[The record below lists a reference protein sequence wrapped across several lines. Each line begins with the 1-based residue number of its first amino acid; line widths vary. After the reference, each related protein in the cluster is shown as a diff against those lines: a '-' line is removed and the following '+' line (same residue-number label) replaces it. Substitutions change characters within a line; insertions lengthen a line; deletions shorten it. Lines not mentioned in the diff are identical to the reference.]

1 MFTFIR
7 KNEGFK
13 NNLSNNIFE
22 RYEVMVQYSNELKE
36 EIRSANDIVEVI
48 SQYVVLKRSGR
59 NYFGL
64 CPFHNEK
71 SPSFSVSPD
80 RQYFHCFGC
89 HKGGDVFNFISEIE
103 KVSFKE
109 SVEILA
115 ERARIQLPTLENE
128 GFNEKQYLK
137 DRMFKINIETAMF
150 YHERLYKPLA
160 KIAQDYVKQR
170 KMDNATLKAFK
181 VGYSGEYNELY
192 KMLKAKGFKDEEILA
207 TGLVNKNDRGEYID
221 RFRKRLMFPIM
232 TVNGKVV
239 AFGGRRLDN
248 NEKMAKYINSNENL
262 IYSKKKHLF
271 ALNIA
276 RQTNDK
282 RLILVEGYMDAISL
296 HQRGIHNV
304 VASLGTAL
312 TEEQARLLARYG
324 EQIILS
330 YDSDGAGQE
339 AILRALEI
347 LTKLGCDARVLQMEG
362 AKDPDEFIIKY
373 GSGRFNLLVDNAISL
388 VEFRIKMLKE
398 KYNLENATDKVKFL
412 KEITK
417 VLAKVENKIER
428 EIYIENVAKQYQI
441 SKEAIYAEVNKLT
454 YTSAPTKEVLNR
466 KINSET
472 IKTEDV
478 SDAIIKREKLVLYLL
493 INNYDEAFEK
503 IKANILESDF
513 KVEINKKIFKII
525 TEANNLNQE
534 KVVSLVSNIEDQ
546 EIQNH
551 ISEIMVT
558 DYEITST
565 EKCIE
570 DIIIIYNKERLNNRK
585 NEIIKQL
592 DNTGNLS
599 KEDIMNLEK
608 ELNNIIIELA
618 KKK

>member
-1 MFTFIR
+1 
-7 KNEGFK
+7 
-13 NNLSNNIFE
+13 
-22 RYEVMVQYSNELKE
+22 MVQYSNELKE

-89 HKGGDVFNFISEIE
+89 HKGGDVFTFISEIE

-115 ERARIQLPTLENE
+115 ERARIQLPTIENE
-128 GFNEKQYLK
+128 GFNAKQYLK
-137 DRMFKINIETAMF
+137 DRMFKINLEAALF

-160 KIAQDYVKQR
+160 KTAQDYVKQR

-181 VGYSGEYNELY
+181 IGYSGEYNELY
-192 KMLKAKGFKDEEILA
+192 KMLKVKGFKDEEILA
-207 TGLVNKNDRGEYID
+207 TGLVNKNDRGEFID

-276 RQTNDK
+276 KQTNEK
-282 RLILVEGYMDAISL
+282 KLILVEGYMDAISL

-312 TEEQARLLARYG
+312 TEEQGRLLARYG

-347 LTKLGCDARVLQMEG
+347 LNKLGCDARVIQMEG
-362 AKDPDEFIIKY
+362 AKDPDEYIIKY

-388 VEFRIKMLKE
+388 VEFKIKMLKN

-417 VLAKVENKIER
+417 ILAKVENKIER
-428 EIYIENVAKQYQI
+428 EIYVEKVAEQYQI
-441 SKEAIYAEVNKLT
+441 SKEAIYAEVNKLA
-454 YTSAPTKEVLNR
+454 YTSAPTKEILNH
-466 KINSET
+466 KISSES
-472 IKTEDV
+472 IKTEEV
-478 SDAIIKREKLVLYLL
+478 NETIVKREKMILYLL
-493 INNYDEAFEK
+493 INNYDESFEK
-503 IKANILESDF
+503 IKSVISENDF
-513 KVEINKKIFKII
+513 KVELNKKIFKTIMEI
-525 TEANNLNQE
+525 KDGNKEQILSAI
-534 KVVSLVSNIEDQ
+534 SNIEDQ
-546 EIQNH
+546 EIQAH

-558 DYEITST
+558 DYEITSV

-585 NEIIKQL
+585 MDIIKQL
-592 DNTGNLS
+592 DNAKNLS
-599 KEDIMNLEK
+599 AEEIAKLEK

>member
-1 MFTFIR
+1 
-7 KNEGFK
+7 
-13 NNLSNNIFE
+13 
-22 RYEVMVQYSNELKE
+22 MVQYSNELKE

-89 HKGGDVFNFISEIE
+89 HKGGDVFTFISEIE

-115 ERARIQLPTLENE
+115 ERARIQLPTIENE
-128 GFNEKQYLK
+128 GFNAKQYLK
-137 DRMFKINIETAMF
+137 DRMFKINLETALF

-181 VGYSGEYNELY
+181 IGYSGEYNELY
-192 KMLKAKGFKDEEILA
+192 KMLKVKGFKDEEILA
-207 TGLVNKNDRGEYID
+207 TGLVNKNDRGEFID

-276 RQTNDK
+276 KQTNEK
-282 RLILVEGYMDAISL
+282 KLILVEGYMDAISL

-312 TEEQARLLARYG
+312 TEEQGRLLARYG

-347 LTKLGCDARVLQMEG
+347 LNKLGCDARVIQMEG
-362 AKDPDEFIIKY
+362 AKDPDEYIIKY

-388 VEFRIKMLKE
+388 VEFKIKMLKN

-417 VLAKVENKIER
+417 ILAKVENKIER
-428 EIYIENVAKQYQI
+428 EIYVEKVAEQYQI
-441 SKEAIYAEVNKLT
+441 SKEAIYAEVNKLA
-454 YTSAPTKEVLNR
+454 YTSAPTKEILNH
-466 KINSET
+466 KISSES
-472 IKTEDV
+472 IKTEEV
-478 SDAIIKREKLVLYLL
+478 NETIVKREKMILYLL
-493 INNYDEAFEK
+493 INNYDESFEK
-503 IKANILESDF
+503 IKSVISENDF
-513 KVEINKKIFKII
+513 KVELNKKIFKTIMEI
-525 TEANNLNQE
+525 KDGNKEQILSAI
-534 KVVSLVSNIEDQ
+534 SNIEDQ
-546 EIQNH
+546 DIQAH

-558 DYEITST
+558 DYEITSV

-585 NEIIKQL
+585 MDIIKQL
-592 DNTGNLS
+592 DNAKNLS
-599 KEDIMNLEK
+599 AEEIAKLEK

>member
-1 MFTFIR
+1 
-7 KNEGFK
+7 
-13 NNLSNNIFE
+13 
-22 RYEVMVQYSNELKE
+22 MVQYSNELKE

-89 HKGGDVFNFISEIE
+89 HKGGDVFTFISEIE

-115 ERARIQLPTLENE
+115 ERARIQLPTIENE
-128 GFNEKQYLK
+128 GFNAKQYLK
-137 DRMFKINIETAMF
+137 DRMFKINLEAALF

-181 VGYSGEYNELY
+181 IGYSGEYNELY
-192 KMLKAKGFKDEEILA
+192 KMLKVKGFKDEEILA
-207 TGLVNKNDRGEYID
+207 TGLVNKNDRGDFID

-276 RQTNDK
+276 KQTNEK
-282 RLILVEGYMDAISL
+282 KLILVEGYMDAISL

-312 TEEQARLLARYG
+312 TEEQGRLLARYG

-347 LTKLGCDARVLQMEG
+347 LNKLGCDARVIQMEG
-362 AKDPDEFIIKY
+362 AKDPDEYIIKY

-388 VEFRIKMLKE
+388 VEFKIKMLKN

-417 VLAKVENKIER
+417 ILAKVENKIER
-428 EIYIENVAKQYQI
+428 EIYVEKVAEQYQI
-441 SKEAIYAEVNKLT
+441 SKEAIYAEVNKLA
-454 YTSAPTKEVLNR
+454 YTSAPTREILNH
-466 KINSET
+466 KISSES
-472 IKTEDV
+472 IKTEEV
-478 SDAIIKREKLVLYLL
+478 NETIVKREKMILYLL
-493 INNYDEAFEK
+493 INNYDESFEK
-503 IKANILESDF
+503 IKSVISENDF
-513 KVEINKKIFKII
+513 KVELNKKIFKTIMEI
-525 TEANNLNQE
+525 KDGNKEQILSAI
-534 KVVSLVSNIEDQ
+534 SNIEDQ
-546 EIQNH
+546 DIQAH

-558 DYEITST
+558 DYEITSV

-585 NEIIKQL
+585 MDIIKQL
-592 DNTGNLS
+592 DNAKNLS
-599 KEDIMNLEK
+599 AEEIAKLEK

>member
-1 MFTFIR
+1 
-7 KNEGFK
+7 
-13 NNLSNNIFE
+13 
-22 RYEVMVQYSNELKE
+22 MVQYSNELKE

-89 HKGGDVFNFISEIE
+89 HKGGDVFTFISEIE

-115 ERARIQLPTLENE
+115 ERARIQLPTIEDE
-128 GFNEKQYLK
+128 GFNAKQYLK
-137 DRMFKINIETAMF
+137 DRMFKINLEAALF

-181 VGYSGEYNELY
+181 IGYSGEYNELY
-192 KMLKAKGFKDEEILA
+192 KMLKVKGFKDEEILA
-207 TGLVNKNDRGEYID
+207 TGLVNKNDRGEFID

-276 RQTNDK
+276 KQTNEK
-282 RLILVEGYMDAISL
+282 KLILVEGYMDAISL

-312 TEEQARLLARYG
+312 TEDQGRLLARYG

-347 LTKLGCDARVLQMEG
+347 LNKLGCDARVIQMEG
-362 AKDPDEFIIKY
+362 AKDPDEYIIKY
-373 GSGRFNLLVDNAISL
+373 GSGRFQLLVDNAISL
-388 VEFRIKMLKE
+388 VEFKIKMLKN
-398 KYNLENATDKVKFL
+398 KYNLDNATDKVKFL

-417 VLAKVENKIER
+417 ILAKVENKIER
-428 EIYIENVAKQYQI
+428 EIYVEKVAEQYQI
-441 SKEAIYAEVNKLT
+441 SKEAIYAEVNKLA
-454 YTSAPTKEVLNR
+454 YTSAPTKEILNH
-466 KINSET
+466 KISSEV
-472 IKTEDV
+472 IKTEEV
-478 SDAIIKREKLVLYLL
+478 NETIVKREKMILYLL
-493 INNYDEAFEK
+493 INNYDESFEK
-503 IKANILESDF
+503 IKSAISEDDF
-513 KVEINKKIFKII
+513 KVELNKKIFKTIMEI
-525 TEANNLNQE
+525 QDGNKEQILSTI
-534 KVVSLVSNIEDQ
+534 SNIEDQ
-546 EIQNH
+546 DIQAH

-558 DYEITST
+558 DYEITSV

-585 NEIIKQL
+585 IDIIKQL
-592 DNTGNLS
+592 DNAKNLS
-599 KEDIMNLEK
+599 AEEVAKLEK